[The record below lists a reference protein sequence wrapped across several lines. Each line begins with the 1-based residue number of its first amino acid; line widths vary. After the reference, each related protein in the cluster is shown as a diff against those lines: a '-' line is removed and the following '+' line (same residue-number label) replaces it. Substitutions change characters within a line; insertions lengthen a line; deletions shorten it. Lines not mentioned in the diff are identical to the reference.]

1 GAAAAVALRGYDA
14 ISRRRSLP
22 SPARAA
28 TALSLAWDLVRA
40 SAACVSFRRLVTTDR
55 SFLRRFRSLHAP
67 PFVGFLD
74 HRGFHPAL
82 PPHPSAP
89 VARAVADA
97 ADFALSFLP
106 SPAGSWM
113 VRDVRGGRVLV
124 DRDTKAETGGSEKP
138 LVFTEI
144 AVCDPLR
151 RRFLLLPPI
160 PDDLAASVDRPVRVH
175 LDRWCEPFLAP
186 HIEEEEDDTSFK
198 VIWMAQCKAKIIAFV
213 FNSSTGQWLA
223 GASPSTTDLFNGAGL
238 SPPPSSSSPSLVF
251 SSPGRVFSSRRYAC
265 GCFCWGILRT
275 MLLVLDT
282 RLMKFSIAEPPP
294 VCLGGPTAIVE
305 AGEGMTGIFALRG
318 SVGGTFDLHYSIWG
332 KEGATRREQMEK
344 IIPLDH
350 GYRYYI
356 RGAMEKHLL
365 LARSRG
371 EGEEDTPEEPDLECF
386 SLDVKTLQLEPV
398 CVLKYYSLRTDIY
411 TNFPPSLSPEII

>member
-1 GAAAAVALRGYDA
+1 MAGDEMA
-14 ISRRRSLP
+14 SP
-22 SPARAA
+22 SPPVAA
-28 TALSLAWDLVRA
+28 LTNDLIAEIFLRLPTPEDLVRA

-89 VARAVADA
+89 AARAVADA

-124 DRDTKAETGGSEKP
+124 DRDPKVETGGSEKP

-144 AVCDPLR
+144 DVCDPLR

-160 PDDLAASVDRPVRVH
+160 PNDLAASVDRPVRVH
-175 LDRWCEPFLAP
+175 LDRWCEPFLAS

-213 FNSSTGQWLA
+213 FNSSTGQWLT

-238 SPPPSSSSPSLVF
+238 SPPPPSSSSPSPVF

-265 GCFCWGILRT
+265 GCFYWGILRT

-305 AGEGMTGIFALRG
+305 AGEGMTGIFAPG
-318 SVGGTFDLHYSIWG
+318 
-332 KEGATRREQMEK
+332 
-344 IIPLDH
+344 
-350 GYRYYI
+350 
-356 RGAMEKHLL
+356 
-365 LARSRG
+365 
-371 EGEEDTPEEPDLECF
+371 
-386 SLDVKTLQLEPV
+386 
-398 CVLKYYSLRTDIY
+398 
-411 TNFPPSLSPEII
+411 